1 MKSIAKAEF
10 NKLNGSYIKHQRDDS
25 LTYAAMEQFRGKY
38 LVQNR
43 VTKQIFE
50 TPQMAYMLIAMTL
63 FQSYPKDTRIKVGK
77 RLL

>member
-1 MKSIAKAEF
+1 MI
-10 NKLNGSYIKHQRDDS
+10 L
-25 LTYAAMEQFRGKY
+25 LTYAAMEQWRGKY

-63 FQSYPKDTRIKVGK
+63 FQHYPKDTRING
-77 RLL
+77 